1 MGMLSRLSTT
11 VAPARARGE
20 SAGAAASRAFW
31 GGDPVPGFWLD
42 SLTAMGVDV
51 SPELALTLSHVHCAV
66 SSISDD
72 FGTMTCQMFENLGE
86 DGRKKIP
93 AADPMGV
100 GISALAFRLRWQP
113 NYFQSAKAF
122 WSTLAWQY
130 LLRRA
135 AYAEIIPGPSGFAD
149 QIVPRHPD
157 RVEEQVYVDG
167 AGQKRLRYL
176 LREPNGQKRVVL
188 EDQMFVVRNTS
199 TDGLNAVS
207 RIAYGAQALASSLA
221 LQEFTRQYFKHGA
234 TASTIATYKGSKAE
248 EEWEDDLH
256 KSITRYMSG
265 VENAGGL
272 LLVPED
278 IDVKAL
284 GVAPKDAEL
293 LGLKNLGGRDV
304 ARMYKMPPLWLAI
317 EGTASYNSQLQDAQN
332 YVNRCQMPMVVE
344 FEQAIQRCLVLR
356 RDKYFAKFNMDYLLR
371 GDLKSR
377 MEAYEIGIRSRI
389 YRPSDARRLEDMN
402 PDADLDKLSEGDN
415 RPGAPAAPQSAKP
428 TPPRED
434 DEPRGFSA
442 RAHLKGTLVVHDS
455 AVRCLRRQ
463 RAAIE
468 KLAKKHAGEP
478 KAWAAALFTYFA
490 DDFAPFVATT
500 MRISPEQ
507 AKGYAAN
514 HEAALLEQGVAV
526 HTDAWERAEA
536 DELCALALGVAA

>member
-31 GGDPVPGFWLD
+31 AGDPVPGFWLD
-42 SLTAMGVDV
+42 SLNAMGVDV

-86 DGRKKIP
+86 EGRRKID
-93 AADPMGV
+93 AADPRGA
-100 GISALAFRLRWQP
+100 GINALAFRLRWQP
-113 NYFQSAKAF
+113 NFFQSAKAF

-135 AYAEIIPGPSGFAD
+135 AYAEIIPGLSGFAD

-157 RVEEQVYVDG
+157 RVSEEVYVDG
-167 AGQKRLRYL
+167 AGQRRLRYL
-176 LREPNGQKRVVL
+176 IREANGQTRVVL
-188 EDQMFVVRNTS
+188 EEQMFVVRNTS

-207 RIAYGAQALASSLA
+207 RISYGAQALASAIA
-221 LQEFTRQYFKHGA
+221 LQEYTRQYFKHGA
-234 TASTIATYKGSKAE
+234 TASTIATYKGTKAE
-248 EEWEDDLH
+248 DEWEEALH

-265 VENAGGL
+265 IENAGGL

-304 ARMYKMPPLWLAI
+304 ARMFKMPPMWLAI

-344 FEQAIQRCLVLR
+344 FEQAIQRCLILR

-371 GDLKSR
+371 GNLKER
-377 MEAYEIGIRSRI
+377 MEAYEIGIRARVI
-389 YRPSDARRLEDMN
+389 RPSDARMREDMN

-415 RPGAPAAPQSAKP
+415 RPGAPAAPQGAKAP
-428 TPPRED
+428 ARRED
-434 DEPRGFSA
+434 DPRGLSP

-468 KLAKKHAGEP
+468 KLAKKHAGDTA
-478 KAWAAALFTYFA
+478 AWVAALTAYFA
-490 DDFAPFVATT
+490 EDFAPFVAST
-500 MRISPEQ
+500 MRISLEQ
-507 AKGYAAN
+507 AKTYAAE
-514 HEAALLEQGVAV
+514 HEAALVAHGVSV

-536 DELCALALGVAA
+536 DDLCALALGVAA